1 MLHYKASEII
11 TRAMTLANI
20 QNSSFVSATENRQ
33 LINDAYWALYQIM
46 IDEGDVFFLKTIK
59 HPAFEKDSE
68 SESRYIL
75 PDDFYQLYAI
85 RDHYG
90 NGVLRK
96 NKNTIKNGK
105 CYDIRKR
112 DIETEVEI
120 IDPDT
125 GETEVDPDTGEVI
138 TETILVPKACV
149 INYNNAL
156 INEIEYYPQPKTLD
170 IEGEGDVLIEVPSNE
185 YYQCMLYYMAIWY
198 KTRQN
203 EDPTSIQ
210 ALYEEAVATFHDTL
224 KIDLNEYP
232 QMRDVYTRIWR

>member
-1 MLHYKASEII
+1 MLHYKASEIVQ
-11 TRAMTLANI
+11 RAMTLANI

-33 LINDAYWALYQIM
+33 LINDAFWALYQIM
-46 IDEGDVFFLKTIK
+46 IDEGDVFFLQTVK
-59 HPAFEKDSE
+59 HPVFEDGI
-68 SESRYIL
+68 YIL

-85 RDHYG
+85 RDNYG

-112 DIETEVEI
+112 DIPTEVEV

-125 GETEVDPDTGEVI
+125 GEPEIDPDTGEPI

-149 INYNNAL
+149 INFNNAL
-156 INEIEYYPQPKTLD
+156 IDEIEYYPKPMTLD
-170 IEGEGDVLIEVPSNE
+170 IEGEGDVVLEVPSNA

-203 EDPTSIQ
+203 EDSTDIKT
-210 ALYEEAVATFHDTL
+210 LYEDALANFTDTL

>member
-1 MLHYKASEII
+1 MLHYKASEIVQ
-11 TRAMTLANI
+11 RAMTLANI

-33 LINDAYWALYQIM
+33 LINDAFWALYQIM
-46 IDEGDVFFLKTIK
+46 IDEGDVFFLKEIK
-59 HPAFEKDSE
+59 HPVFNDGV
-68 SESRYIL
+68 YIL

-85 RDHYG
+85 RDNYG

-112 DIETEVEI
+112 DIPTEVE
-120 IDPDT
+120 DPDT
-125 GETEVDPDTGEVI
+125 HETVTV
-138 TETILVPKACV
+138 LVPKTCL

-156 INEIEYYPQPKTLD
+156 IDELEYYPKPMTLD
-170 IEGEGDVLIEVPSNE
+170 IEGTGDVELDVPSNA

-203 EDPTSIQ
+203 EDSSAIQ
-210 ALYEEAVATFHDTL
+210 ALYDEAVANFTDTL

>member
-1 MLHYKASEII
+1 MLHYKASEIVQ
-11 TRAMTLANI
+11 RAMTLANI

-33 LINDAYWALYQIM
+33 LINDAFWALYQIM
-46 IDEGDVFFLKTIK
+46 IDSGDVFFLKEIK
-59 HPAFEKDSE
+59 DPVFTDGV
-68 SESRYIL
+68 YVL

-85 RDHYG
+85 RDQYG

-112 DIETEVEI
+112 DIPTEVTVI
-120 IDPDT
+120 NPDT
-125 GETEVDPDTGEVI
+125 QQET
-138 TETILVPKACV
+138 TETVLIPKACV
-149 INYNNAL
+149 INFNNAL
-156 INEIEYYPQPKTLD
+156 IKEIEYYPKPMTLD
-170 IEGEGDVLIEVPSNE
+170 IEGEGDVTLEVPSNA

-203 EDPTSIQ
+203 EDSSAIQ
-210 ALYEEAVATFHDTL
+210 ALYDEAVANFTDTM

>member
-1 MLHYKASEII
+1 MLHYKASEIVQ
-11 TRAMTLANI
+11 RAMTLANI

-33 LINDAYWALYQIM
+33 LINDAFWALYQIM
-46 IDEGDVFFLKTIK
+46 IDEGDVFFLKEIK
-59 HPAFEKDSE
+59 HPVFNDGV
-68 SESRYIL
+68 YIL

-85 RDHYG
+85 RDNYG

-112 DIETEVEI
+112 DFPTEVE
-120 IDPDT
+120 DPDT
-125 GETEVDPDTGEVI
+125 H
-138 TETILVPKACV
+138 ETITVLVPKTCL

-156 INEIEYYPQPKTLD
+156 IDELEYYPKPMTLD
-170 IEGEGDVLIEVPSNE
+170 IEGTGDVELDVPSNA

-203 EDPTSIQ
+203 EDSSAIQ
-210 ALYEEAVATFHDTL
+210 ALYDEAVANFTDTL

>member
-1 MLHYKASEII
+1 
-11 TRAMTLANI
+11 
-20 QNSSFVSATENRQ
+20 
-33 LINDAYWALYQIM
+33 M
-46 IDEGDVFFLKTIK
+46 IDSGDVFFLKEIK
-59 HPAFEKDSE
+59 DPAFTDGV
-68 SESRYIL
+68 YVL
-75 PDDFYQLYAI
+75 PEDFYQLYTVK
-85 RDHYG
+85 DQYG

-112 DIETEVEI
+112 DIPTEVTV

-125 GETEVDPDTGEVI
+125 QEET
-138 TETILVPKACV
+138 TETVLIPKACV
-149 INYNNAL
+149 INFNNAL
-156 INEIEYYPQPKTLD
+156 IKEIEYYPKPMTLD
-170 IEGEGDVLIEVPSNE
+170 IEGEGDIVLDIPSNA

-203 EDPTSIQ
+203 EDPSAIQ
-210 ALYEEAVATFHDTL
+210 ALYDEAVANFTDTM

>member
-1 MLHYKASEII
+1 MLHYKASEIVS
-11 TRAMTLANI
+11 RAMTLANI

-33 LINDAYWALYQIM
+33 LINDAFWELYQVI
-46 IDEGDVFFLKTIK
+46 IDEGDVFYFKTIN
-59 HPAFEKDSE
+59 HPTFNDGV
-68 SESRYIL
+68 YIL
-75 PDDFYQLYAI
+75 PDDFYQLYAV
-85 RDHYG
+85 RDNYG

-112 DIETEVEI
+112 DIPTEVE
-120 IDPDT
+120 DP
-125 GETEVDPDTGEVI
+125 ETH
-138 TETILVPKACV
+138 ETVTVLVPKTCL

-156 INEIEYYPQPKTLD
+156 IDEIEYYPQPQTLD
-170 IEGEGDVLIEVPSNE
+170 IEGTGDIMLELPSNA

-198 KTRQN
+198 KTRQG
-203 EDPTSIQ
+203 EDSTDIK
-210 ALYEEAVATFHDTL
+210 ALYDNAVAAFTDTL

>member
-1 MLHYKASEII
+1 MLHYKASEIVQ
-11 TRAMTLANI
+11 RAMTLANI

-33 LINDAYWALYQIM
+33 LINDAFWALYQIM
-46 IDEGDVFFLKTIK
+46 IDEGDVFFLKEIK
-59 HPAFEKDSE
+59 DIVFNDGV
-68 SESRYIL
+68 YIL

-85 RDHYG
+85 RDNYG

-112 DIETEVEI
+112 DIPTEVE
-120 IDPDT
+120 DP
-125 GETEVDPDTGEVI
+125 ETH
-138 TETILVPKACV
+138 ETVTVLVPKTCL

-156 INEIEYYPQPKTLD
+156 IHEIEYYPKPQTLD
-170 IEGEGDVLIEVPSNE
+170 IEGTGDVELDVPSNA

-203 EDPTSIQ
+203 EDPSSIQ
-210 ALYEEAVATFHDTL
+210 ALYDEAVANFTDTL
-224 KIDLNEYP
+224 KIDVNEYP

>member
-1 MLHYKASEII
+1 
-11 TRAMTLANI
+11 
-20 QNSSFVSATENRQ
+20 
-33 LINDAYWALYQIM
+33 M
-46 IDEGDVFFLKTIK
+46 IDEGDVYFLKTIK
-59 HPAFEKDSE
+59 HPSFDNDGHEGK
-68 SESRYIL
+68 YVL
-75 PDDFYQLYAI
+75 PDDFYQLYAV

-112 DIETEVEI
+112 DFPTEVE
-120 IDPDT
+120 DP
-125 GETEVDPDTGEVI
+125 ETHETV
-138 TETILVPKACV
+138 TELVPKTCL

-156 INEIEYYPQPKTLD
+156 IEEIEYYPKPQTLD
-170 IEGEGDVLIEVPSNE
+170 IEGEGDIVLDVPSNA

-203 EDPTSIQ
+203 EDASAIQ
-210 ALYEEAVATFHDTL
+210 ALYDEAVGNFTDTL
-224 KIDLNEYP
+224 KIDINEYP

>member
-1 MLHYKASEII
+1 MLHYKASEIVQ
-11 TRAMTLANI
+11 RAMTLANI

-33 LINDAYWALYQIM
+33 LINDAFWALYQIM
-46 IDEGDVFFLKTIK
+46 IDNGDVFFLKEIK
-59 HPAFEKDSE
+59 DIHFDNGV
-68 SESRYIL
+68 YVL
-75 PDDFYQLYAI
+75 PDDFYQLYAV
-85 RDHYG
+85 RDNYG

-112 DIETEVEI
+112 DIPTEVE
-120 IDPDT
+120 DP
-125 GETEVDPDTGEVI
+125 ETH
-138 TETILVPKACV
+138 ETVTVLVPKTCL

-156 INEIEYYPQPKTLD
+156 IHEIEYYPQPMTLD
-170 IEGEGDVLIEVPSNE
+170 IEGTGDVVLDVPSNA

-203 EDPTSIQ
+203 EDASAIQ
-210 ALYEEAVATFHDTL
+210 GLYEQAVANFTDTL
-224 KIDLNEYP
+224 KIDVNEYP

>member
-1 MLHYKASEII
+1 MLHYKASEIVQ
-11 TRAMTLANI
+11 RAMTLANI

-33 LINDAYWALYQIM
+33 LINDAYWSLYQIM

-59 HPAFEKDSE
+59 HPSFDNDGHEGK
-68 SESRYIL
+68 YVL
-75 PDDFYQLYAI
+75 PEDFYQLYAI

-112 DIETEVEI
+112 DIPTEVTV

-125 GETEVDPDTGEVI
+125 QEET
-138 TETILVPKACV
+138 TETVLVPKACV
-149 INYNNAL
+149 INYNNAM
-156 INEIEYYPQPKTLD
+156 IDEIEYYPKPATLD
-170 IEGEGDVLIEVPSNE
+170 IEGTGDVLIEVPSNE

-203 EDPTSIQ
+203 EDPSNIQ
-210 ALYEEAVATFHDTL
+210 ALYDEAVATFHDTL

>member
-1 MLHYKASEII
+1 MLHYKASEIV

-33 LINDAYWALYQIM
+33 IINDAFWALYQIM
-46 IDEGDVFFLKTIK
+46 IDAGEVEMLKNIK
-59 HPAFEKDSE
+59 HPSFTDGE
-68 SESRYIL
+68 YVL
-75 PDDFYQLYAI
+75 PDDFYQLYSVK
-85 RDHYG
+85 DHYG

-105 CYDIRKR
+105 CYDIRLR
-112 DIETEVEI
+112 DFEETIEVPPVPPETEPTTQTI
-120 IDPDT
+120 IVQKPC
-125 GETEVDPDTGEVI
+125 
-138 TETILVPKACV
+138 L
-149 INYNNAL
+149 INYNQAM
-156 INEIEYYPQPKTLD
+156 IDEIEYYPKPKTLD
-170 IEGEGDVLIEVPSNE
+170 IEGTGDVVIDVPSNA

-203 EDPTSIQ
+203 EDASAIEK
-210 ALYEEAVATFHDTL
+210 LYDEAVASFTDTM

>member
-1 MLHYKASEII
+1 MLHYKASEIVQ
-11 TRAMTLANI
+11 RAMTLANI

-33 LINDAYWALYQIM
+33 LINDAFWALYQIM
-46 IDEGDVFFLKTIK
+46 IDEGDVFFLKEIK
-59 HPAFEKDSE
+59 HPVFNDGV
-68 SESRYIL
+68 YIL

-85 RDHYG
+85 RDNYG

-96 NKNTIKNGK
+96 NKNSIKNGK

-112 DIETEVEI
+112 DIPTEVE
-120 IDPDT
+120 DP
-125 GETEVDPDTGEVI
+125 ETH
-138 TETILVPKACV
+138 ETVTVLVPKTCL

-156 INEIEYYPQPKTLD
+156 IDELEYYPKPMTLD
-170 IEGEGDVLIEVPSNE
+170 IEGTGDVELDVPSNA

-203 EDPTSIQ
+203 EDSSAIQ
-210 ALYEEAVATFHDTL
+210 ALYDEAVANFTDTL

>member
-1 MLHYKASEII
+1 MLHYKASEIVQ
-11 TRAMTLANI
+11 RAMTLANI

-33 LINDAYWALYQIM
+33 LINDAFWALYQIM
-46 IDEGDVFFLKTIK
+46 IDSGDVFFLKEIK
-59 HPAFEKDSE
+59 DPAFTDGV
-68 SESRYIL
+68 YVL
-75 PDDFYQLYAI
+75 PEDFYQLYTVK
-85 RDHYG
+85 DQYG

-112 DIETEVEI
+112 DIPTVVEV

-125 GETEVDPDTGEVI
+125 GEPEVDPETGEVI

-149 INYNNAL
+149 INFNNAL
-156 INEIEYYPQPKTLD
+156 IKEIEYYPKPMTLD
-170 IEGEGDVLIEVPSNE
+170 IEGEGDIVLDIPSNA

-203 EDPTSIQ
+203 EDPSSIQ
-210 ALYEEAVATFHDTL
+210 ALYDEAVANFTDTM

>member
-1 MLHYKASEII
+1 MLHYKASEIVQ
-11 TRAMTLANI
+11 RAMTLANI

-33 LINDAYWALYQIM
+33 LINDAYWSLYQIM
-46 IDEGDVFFLKTIK
+46 IDNGDVFFLKEIK
-59 HPAFEKDSE
+59 GPVFENGI
-68 SESRYIL
+68 YVL

-112 DIETEVEI
+112 DIPTEVTV

-125 GETEVDPDTGEVI
+125 QEET
-138 TETILVPKACV
+138 TETVLVPKACV
-149 INYNNAL
+149 INYNNAM
-156 INEIEYYPQPKTLD
+156 IDEIEYYPKPATLD
-170 IEGEGDVLIEVPSNE
+170 IEGTGDVLIEVPSNE

-203 EDPTSIQ
+203 EDPSNIQ
-210 ALYEEAVATFHDTL
+210 ALYDEAVATFHDTL

>member
-1 MLHYKASEII
+1 
-11 TRAMTLANI
+11 MTLANI

-33 LINDAYWALYQIM
+33 LINDAFWALYQIM
-46 IDEGDVFFLKTIK
+46 IDSGDVFFLKTIK
-59 HPAFEKDSE
+59 HPSFDNDGHEG
-68 SESRYIL
+68 RYVL

-85 RDHYG
+85 RDQYG

-112 DIETEVEI
+112 DIPTEVTV

-125 GETEVDPDTGEVI
+125 QQET
-138 TETILVPKACV
+138 TETVLIPKACV
-149 INYNNAL
+149 INFNNAL
-156 INEIEYYPQPKTLD
+156 IEEIEYYPKPMTLD
-170 IEGEGDVLIEVPSNE
+170 IEGEGDIELEVPSNA
-185 YYQCMLYYMAIWY
+185 YYQCMLYYMAVWY

-203 EDPTSIQ
+203 EDSSAIQ
-210 ALYEEAVATFHDTL
+210 QLYDEAVANFTDTM

>member
-1 MLHYKASEII
+1 MLHYKASEIVQ
-11 TRAMTLANI
+11 RAMTLANI

-33 LINDAYWALYQIM
+33 LINDAFWALYQIM
-46 IDEGDVFFLKTIK
+46 IDEGDVFFLKEIK
-59 HPAFEKDSE
+59 HPVFNDGV
-68 SESRYIL
+68 YIL
-75 PDDFYQLYAI
+75 PDDFYQLYAV
-85 RDHYG
+85 RDNYG

-112 DIETEVEI
+112 DIPTEVE
-120 IDPDT
+120 DPDT
-125 GETEVDPDTGEVI
+125 HETVTV
-138 TETILVPKACV
+138 LVPKTCL

-156 INEIEYYPQPKTLD
+156 IDELEYYPKPMTLD
-170 IEGEGDVLIEVPSNE
+170 IEGTGDVELDVPSNA

-203 EDPTSIQ
+203 EDSSAIQ
-210 ALYEEAVATFHDTL
+210 ALYDEAVANFTDTL

>member
-1 MLHYKASEII
+1 MLHYKASEIV

-33 LINDAYWALYQIM
+33 VINDAFWALYQIM
-46 IDEGDVFFLKTIK
+46 IDAGEVEMLKNIK
-59 HPAFEKDSE
+59 HPSFTDGE
-68 SESRYIL
+68 YVL
-75 PDDFYQLYAI
+75 PDDFYQLYSVK
-85 RDHYG
+85 DHYG

-105 CYDIRKR
+105 CYDIRLR
-112 DIETEVEI
+112 DFEETLEVPPVPPETE
-120 IDPDT
+120 PT
-125 GETEVDPDTGEVI
+125 TQ
-138 TETILVPKACV
+138 TIVVQKPCL
-149 INYNNAL
+149 INYNNAM
-156 INEIEYYPQPKTLD
+156 IDEIEYYPQPKTLD
-170 IEGEGDVLIEVPSNE
+170 VEGTGDVVIDVPSNA

-203 EDPTSIQ
+203 EDTSAIEK
-210 ALYEEAVATFHDTL
+210 LYDEAVANFTDTM

>member
-1 MLHYKASEII
+1 MLHYKASEIVQ
-11 TRAMTLANI
+11 RAMTLANI

-33 LINDAYWALYQIM
+33 LINDAFWALYQIM
-46 IDEGDVFFLKTIK
+46 IDEGDVFFLKEIK
-59 HPAFEKDSE
+59 HPVFNDGV
-68 SESRYIL
+68 YIL

-85 RDHYG
+85 RDNYG

-112 DIETEVEI
+112 DIPTEVE
-120 IDPDT
+120 DPDT
-125 GETEVDPDTGEVI
+125 H
-138 TETILVPKACV
+138 ETITVLVPKTCL

-156 INEIEYYPQPKTLD
+156 IDELEYYPKPMTLD
-170 IEGEGDVLIEVPSNE
+170 IEGTGDVELDVPSNA

-203 EDPTSIQ
+203 EDSSAIQ
-210 ALYEEAVATFHDTL
+210 ALYDEAVANFTDTL

>member
-1 MLHYKASEII
+1 MLHYKASEIVQ
-11 TRAMTLANI
+11 RAMTLANI

-33 LINDAYWALYQIM
+33 LINDAFWALYQIM
-46 IDEGDVFFLKTIK
+46 IDEGDVFFLKEIK
-59 HPAFEKDSE
+59 HPVFNDGV
-68 SESRYIL
+68 YIL

-85 RDHYG
+85 RDNYG

-112 DIETEVEI
+112 DFPTEVE
-120 IDPDT
+120 DPDT
-125 GETEVDPDTGEVI
+125 HETVTV
-138 TETILVPKACV
+138 LVPKTCL

-156 INEIEYYPQPKTLD
+156 IDELEYYPKPMTLD
-170 IEGEGDVLIEVPSNE
+170 IEGTGDVELDVPSNA

-203 EDPTSIQ
+203 EDSSAIQ
-210 ALYEEAVATFHDTL
+210 ALYDEAVANFTDTL

>member
-1 MLHYKASEII
+1 MLHYKASEIVS
-11 TRAMTLANI
+11 RAMTLANI

-33 LINDAYWALYQIM
+33 LINDAFWALYQVM

-59 HPAFEKDSE
+59 HPSFLEGI
-68 SESRYIL
+68 YVL
-75 PDDFYQLYAI
+75 PEDFYQLFAI
-85 RDHYG
+85 RDNYG

-112 DIETEVEI
+112 DIPTEVTV

-125 GETEVDPDTGEVI
+125 QQET
-138 TETILVPKACV
+138 TETVIVPKACV

-156 INEIEYYPQPKTLD
+156 IDEIEYYPKPITLD
-170 IEGEGDVLIEVPSNE
+170 IEGVGDITLDVPSNE

-198 KTRQN
+198 KTRQGEN
-203 EDPTSIQ
+203 SDDIKI
-210 ALYEEAVATFHDTL
+210 LYEDAVGTFRDTL

>member
-1 MLHYKASEII
+1 MLHYKASEIVH
-11 TRAMTLANI
+11 RAMTLANI

-33 LINDAYWALYQIM
+33 LINDAFWALYQVM
-46 IDEGDVFFLKTIK
+46 IDEGDVFFLKEIK
-59 HPAFEKDSE
+59 HPVFSDGV
-68 SESRYIL
+68 YIL

-85 RDHYG
+85 RDNYG

-112 DIETEVEI
+112 DIPTEVE
-120 IDPDT
+120 DPDT
-125 GETEVDPDTGEVI
+125 HETVTV
-138 TETILVPKACV
+138 LVPKTCL

-156 INEIEYYPQPKTLD
+156 IDELEYYPKPMTLD
-170 IEGEGDVLIEVPSNE
+170 IEGTGDVELDVPSNA

-203 EDPTSIQ
+203 EDSSAIQ
-210 ALYEEAVATFHDTL
+210 ALYDEAVANFTDTL